1 MSHPIH
7 AGELLRTARKLAD
20 VDAGSG
26 TPASADLRRATSTAY
41 YALFHQIARDGA
53 FAFLPAASEDE
64 AADVARWY
72 THTGILRGAELVL
85 TAQDGAPLTGIGKGD
100 RSAVMALRSCGRQN
114 GIPSRLGLLA
124 EAFRSLQVARHL
136 ADYDST
142 YDTSHETTLRHVTD
156 AEAAVDAATWL
167 SRSRSIPDRSR
178 RQAHAVYACFLELAM
193 MRSGGPKGR

>member
-20 VDAGSG
+20 MDAGSDA
-26 TPASADLRRATSTAY
+26 PASADLRRATSTAY

-53 FAFLPAASEDE
+53 FAFLPGASEDE

-72 THTGILRGAELVL
+72 THTGILKSAELVL
-85 TAQDGAPLTGIGKGD
+85 IAQDGAPLTSIGKGD
-100 RSAVMALRSCGRQN
+100 RSAVMALRSCARQN
-114 GIPSRLGLLA
+114 GIPSRLGLIA

-136 ADYDST
+136 AHYDST

-167 SRSRSIPDRSR
+167 SRPHATPHTSRK
-178 RQAHAVYACFLELAM
+178 QAHAAYCCFLSLAM